1 MGGKGVSRWGGKGV
15 GSRDGRGSAGREG
28 RGQWMG
34 RKGPAER
41 AARPQERSS
50 PSTSAVM
57 GEDAPAPGTTG
68 AKTPKQDKQEGCN
81 QEMIDP
87 WG

>member
-1 MGGKGVSRWGGKGV
+1 MGGKGVSGGEGRV
-15 GSRDGRGSAGREG
+15 SGRDGRGSVGREG
-28 RGQWMG
+28 RGQRVG
-34 RKGPAER
+34 REGPAER
-41 AARPQERSS
+41 AVRPQERSS
-50 PSTSAVM
+50 PSTSAAT
-57 GEDAPAPGTTG
+57 GGDAPAPGTTG